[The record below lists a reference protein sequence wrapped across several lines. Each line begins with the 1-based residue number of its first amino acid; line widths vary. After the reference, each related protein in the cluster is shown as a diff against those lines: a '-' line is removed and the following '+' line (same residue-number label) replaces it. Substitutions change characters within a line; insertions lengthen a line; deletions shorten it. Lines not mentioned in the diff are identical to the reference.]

1 MHTKVA
7 ATTTAMVTASP
18 SPSTIIGSMND
29 DDDEDMKLSC
39 KNGVHSDQYQAIE
52 PRDKSV

>member
-18 SPSTIIGSMND
+18 SPSTIIGGMN

-39 KNGVHSDQYQAIE
+39 KNGAHSDQYQAIE
-52 PRDKSV
+52 PRDKTE